1 MIANNSS
8 PLVELSDSEVL
19 AQTLNAARN
28 ERVATARLIQLLM
41 EVDQRRVYL
50 GEGCSSLFTDCTQ
63 VLRLSEHAAYNRIE
77 SVARCM
83 TNCDEHRTCCAM
95 RCRTAI
101 RRSSS
106 RGRSNYCL
114 RSSSER
120 ASVQSHTLERCV
132 NPTTLRVMFP
142 LQSDERSGSA
152 MRVAAHFAVRAGDAP
167 KQRSSNI
174 TMSSR
179 LPMAGRRPRVI
190 SSCDAARTINTR
202 RICGPAWHSHRRLA
216 KRMRSATRKDNSF
229 RNEFVASENCKTRRV
244 DAARRR
250 GLHALV
256 SAAG

>member
-77 SVARCM
+77 SVARCT

-152 MRVAAHFAVRAGDAP
+152 MRVAAHFAGARGRCTETGLLEYHHVVPFADGGETTASHLELRC
-167 KQRSSNI
+167 RSHNQYEADLWSGVAQ
-174 TMSSR
+174 S
-179 LPMAGRRPRVI
+179 PP
-190 SSCDAARTINTR
+190 ARE
-202 RICGPAWHSHRRLA
+202 A
-216 KRMRSATRKDNSF
+216 
-229 RNEFVASENCKTRRV
+229 
-244 DAARRR
+244 
-250 GLHALV
+250 HAI
-256 SAAG
+256 GHP